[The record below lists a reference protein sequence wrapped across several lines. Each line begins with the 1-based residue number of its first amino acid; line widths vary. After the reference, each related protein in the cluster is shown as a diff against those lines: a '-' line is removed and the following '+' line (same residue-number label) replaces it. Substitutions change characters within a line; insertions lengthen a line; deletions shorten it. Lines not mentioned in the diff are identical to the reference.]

1 MLIEFT
7 LREPQGDIALLKI
20 IVRLSMKRNKKI
32 NTNSMKNKIINI
44 ALLTICFLIPVLPLL
59 AQPTPPQDSPI
70 DGGLSL
76 LIAGGVGYGV
86 KKIREKRKPPT
97 PKWE

>member
-1 MLIEFT
+1 MKKLLNIQT
-7 LREPQGDIALLKI
+7 LI
-20 IVRLSMKRNKKI
+20 IVM
-32 NTNSMKNKIINI
+32 IILVPAI
-44 ALLTICFLIPVLPLL
+44 VQ
-59 AQPTPPQDSPI
+59 AQPIAPGGDPNINAPI

-97 PKWE
+97 PKGE

>member
-1 MLIEFT
+1 MKKLI
-7 LREPQGDIALLKI
+7 
-20 IVRLSMKRNKKI
+20 NNI
-32 NTNSMKNKIINI
+32 NTNQVLKIAYILFV
-44 ALLTICFLIPVLPLL
+44 LLSISGIIH
-59 AQPTPPQDSPI
+59 AQTDPGADPDNAPI

-97 PKWE
+97 PKGE